1 MNIAPQFVKS
11 PPFIKF
17 ERVTGSIAYK
27 YITLLGMY
35 CQQSRSPDVTIEEPL
50 DLELLIGADENGE
63 QILRDLLKYKLI
75 EKIDEVTYS
84 CTFFIDQN
92 KQLLSNWRN
101 GAMGAKKAKAKRD
114 SIAELSAATLEQ
126 VHSARKDDVDEYFDD
141 FYKSEDWKEKQKIIA
156 ADYEDNM
163 EWRETNEGS
172 FAFRSCLLA
181 CYAER
186 VSRSIWSRNRPN
198 AMG

>member
-27 YITLLGMY
+27 YVTLLGMY

-163 EWRETNEGS
+163 EWRETNEG
-172 FAFRSCLLA
+172 
-181 CYAER
+181 
-186 VSRSIWSRNRPN
+186 
-198 AMG
+198 